1 MKNEKL
7 IHELF
12 IGKVADELGIEKT
25 TKLLREAREVIETA
39 NPVNIGVGDIS
50 KSVCPLCDG
59 KGRRIFKNCT
69 PPIDEICPVCKGL
82 G

>member
-1 MKNEKL
+1 MIQIKKSKL
-7 IHELF
+7 KEAIDMGLGSQGIWTPEIATVVF
-12 IGKVADELGIEKT
+12 DEIQKQALSI
-25 TKLLREAREVIETA
+25 
-39 NPVNIGVGDIS
+39 GDIS